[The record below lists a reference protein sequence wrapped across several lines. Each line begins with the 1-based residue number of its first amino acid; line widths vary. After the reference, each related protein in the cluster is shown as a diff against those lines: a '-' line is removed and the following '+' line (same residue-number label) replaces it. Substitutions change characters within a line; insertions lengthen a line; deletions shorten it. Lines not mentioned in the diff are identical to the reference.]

1 MFFEVEVCHHSAN
14 SGEAPDTI
22 LHDLMCC
29 CSRAV
34 LHLPYNVIELV
45 SISRC
50 MEVLDH
56 KSFNL
61 GILKSRTKTITLFYS
76 FQAL

>member
-22 LHDLMCC
+22 LYDFMCC

-34 LHLPYNVIELV
+34 LHLPYNVLELI

-50 MEVLDH
+50 MDVLDP

-61 GILKSRTKTITLFYS
+61 RILKSRTKTTALFYS